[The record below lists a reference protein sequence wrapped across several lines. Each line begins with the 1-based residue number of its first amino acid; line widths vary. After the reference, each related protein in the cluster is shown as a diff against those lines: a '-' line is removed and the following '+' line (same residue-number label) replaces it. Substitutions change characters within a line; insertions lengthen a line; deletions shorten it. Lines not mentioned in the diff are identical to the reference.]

1 MKWALIGASD
11 IAATRMI
18 PAMRELG
25 HEVVGV
31 MSSNAAR
38 AQEYATKNG
47 LKLHTDNLETAVSWD
62 VDAVYI
68 STTNDLHKEQ
78 AIAAAKAGK
87 HILCEKAIA
96 IKLSDALEMVNA
108 AKEAKVV
115 FATNH
120 HLRCSATHRKIREL
134 VTSGKLGT
142 IFSARVNHAVSL
154 PERLRGWR
162 LDSAEKGA
170 GVVLDIA
177 VHDVDTIRAA
187 LAADISEVT
196 ALTSTQGLGTNGVED
211 SAMCIFRMDNGVLVS
226 SHESFM
232 VPYGTTSV
240 EINGSLGSIRATGVM
255 TQDPVGEVVLK
266 TSAGEEIVDVGDRGN
281 LYIWGLQKFV
291 GAVNGTEEPAATAE
305 DGIASLAGALA
316 VLESAKSKRTVNIE
330 EILKGASL

>member
-11 IAATRMI
+11 IASTRMI

-25 HEVVGV
+25 HDVVGV
-31 MSSNAAR
+31 MSSSAER
-38 AQEYATKNG
+38 AQKYAAENQ
-47 LKLHTDNLETAVSWD
+47 LSLFTDSLQTALSWD
-62 VDAVYI
+62 ADAVYI
-68 STTNDLHKEQ
+68 STTNELHRDQ
-78 AIAAAKAGK
+78 AIGAAKAGK
-87 HILCEKAIA
+87 HILCEKPIA
-96 IKLSDALEMVNA
+96 IKLEDALEMVRVAQESN
-108 AKEAKVV
+108 VV

-142 IFSARVNHAVSL
+142 IYSARINHAVSL

-162 LDSAEKGA
+162 LESAEKGA

-187 LAADISEVT
+187 LAANISEVS
-196 ALTSTQGLGTNGVED
+196 AFTSVQGLGATGIED
-211 SAMCIFRMDNGVLVS
+211 SAMCIYRMDNGALVS

-232 VPYGTTSV
+232 VPFGTTSI

-266 TSAGEEIVDVGDRGN
+266 TASGEEIVEVGDRGN
-281 LYIWGLQKFV
+281 LYVWGLTKFAE
-291 GAVNGTEEPAATAE
+291 AVSGNGEPAATAA

-316 VLESAKSKRTVNIE
+316 VLESARSKRTVNVNELIAGV
-330 EILKGASL
+330 K

>member
-11 IAATRMI
+11 IASTRMI

-31 MSSNAAR
+31 MSSNAER
-38 AQEYATKNG
+38 AEQYANDNN
-47 LKLHTDNLETAVSWD
+47 LALHTDNLLTAVSWD

-68 STTNDLHKEQ
+68 STTNDLHKAQ

-87 HILCEKAIA
+87 HILCEKPIA
-96 IKLSDALEMVNA
+96 INLSDAIEMVQA
-108 AKEAKVV
+108 AKESKVV

-134 VTSGKLGT
+134 VTSGALGT
-142 IFSARVNHAVSL
+142 IYSARVNHAVSL

-162 LDSAEKGA
+162 LDAAEKGA

-196 ALTSTQGLGTNGVED
+196 AFTSVQGLGTNGVED
-211 SAMCIFRMDNGVLVS
+211 SAMCIYRMDNGALVS

-232 VPYGTTSV
+232 VPFGTTSI
-240 EINGSLGSIRATGVM
+240 EINGSLGTIRATGVM

-266 TSAGEEIVDVGDRGN
+266 TANGEEIVDVGERGN
-281 LYIWGLQKFV
+281 LYIWGLTKFENAV
-291 GAVNGTEEPAATAE
+291 LGKGAPAATGE
-305 DGIASLAGALA
+305 DGIASLVGALA
-316 VLESAKSKRTVNIE
+316 VLQSAKNGRTVSVNE
-330 EILKGASL
+330 LLSEAKP